1 MSTDYHRRLQPVIRY
16 LEQHYRDPPDL
27 TTIAALA
34 SLSPYHFHRI
44 FTAVTGETLAAYLR
58 RLRWITAPASSITT
72 ASGRSPMPPISAS
85 TQPSCC
91 KPVRGGASRPVYWR
105 RCVSLALSHRSLP

>member
-91 KPVRGGASRPVYWR
+91 KPVRGCASRPVYLR
-105 RCVSLALSHRSLP
+105 RRVS

>member
-1 MSTDYHRRLQPVIRY
+1 MTTGYHRRLQPVIRY

-58 RLRWITAPASSITT
+58 RLRLENIAASSST
-72 ASGRSPMPPISAS
+72 ARLTSPRLPSNTVTPARRRWPKPSAP
-85 TQPSCC
+85 T
-91 KPVRGGASRPVYWR
+91 
-105 RCVSLALSHRSLP
+105 

>member
-58 RLRWITAPASSITT
+58 RLRLENIARQI
-72 ASGRSPMPPISAS
+72 SPWCWA
-85 TQPSCC
+85 
-91 KPVRGGASRPVYWR
+91 
-105 RCVSLALSHRSLP
+105 